1 MTAGNHSTASVI
13 SLGSASLPLV
23 VELGKNAHTSDPAAL
38 READFIL
45 IAVPTPVDEARI
57 PDFRPLIGAGHGIG
71 PYLKPA
77 ATEEICVPV
86 LEQTSGLKWQR
97 DFFAGYSPEPINP
110 GDRERMLTNVI
121 KMVSGRTGNQQ
132 LGVQDIGRN
141 VVKSSCFIDVKSRFD
156 AAALGLQ
163 TCAPGGAER
172 PTFYPTR
179 PSCP

>member
-13 SLGSASLPLV
+13 SLGSVGPPLV
-23 VELGKNAHTSDPAAL
+23 AEFGKNAHTSDPAAL

-45 IAVPTPVDEARI
+45 IDVPTPVDAARI

-71 PYLKPA
+71 PYLKPG
-77 ATEEICVPV
+77 ATEKICTPV
-86 LEQTSGLKWQR
+86 LKQTSGLNWQR
-97 DFFAGYSPEPINP
+97 EFFGGYSPEAINP
-110 GDRERMLTNVI
+110 GDREHMLTNVI

-163 TCAPGGAER
+163 ACAPGGAER
-172 PTFYPTR
+172 PTFYPTG